1 MDQAYR
7 MAHGRQLRPLYPKER
22 IEAEVARLAEEI
34 NTAYQGEELLLVVV
48 LKGALFFAVDLV
60 RSLRI
65 PVQMDFV
72 KLASYQG
79 TQSTG
84 KVRLLDDLEAEV
96 LDRNVLIVEDIVDTG
111 LSIAYLKGLLLERG
125 AKRLSVCALVDKKQ
139 HRQVDIAPDFT
150 GISCNG
156 GFLVGYGLD
165 LDERLRELPAI
176 YEVVENTPG
185 GVNDTPM

>member
-1 MDQAYR
+1 MDQPHR
-7 MAHGRQLRPLYPKER
+7 MAHGRQLRSLYPQER

-34 NTAYQGEELLLVVV
+34 NAAYQGEELLVVVV
-48 LKGALFFAVDLV
+48 LKGALFFAVDLL

-72 KLASYQG
+72 KLSSYQG

-84 KVRLLDDLEAEV
+84 TVRLLNDLEAEV
-96 LDRNVLIVEDIVDTG
+96 LGRNVLIVEDIVDTG
-111 LSIAYLKGLLLERG
+111 LTLAYLKGLLLERG
-125 AKRLSVCALVDKKQ
+125 AKRLGVCALIDKKQ

-150 GISCNG
+150 GISCKG